1 MCELHEIK
9 ALAEKGFVEIIS
21 NNTNSL
27 PIVISLKQNA
37 FEYLSDKE
45 KHIQDEELKKRKA
58 KMKKITDWVRY
69 SITTLIAIGALIV
82 SIIAIIK

>member
-9 ALAEKGFVEIIS
+9 ALAEIIS